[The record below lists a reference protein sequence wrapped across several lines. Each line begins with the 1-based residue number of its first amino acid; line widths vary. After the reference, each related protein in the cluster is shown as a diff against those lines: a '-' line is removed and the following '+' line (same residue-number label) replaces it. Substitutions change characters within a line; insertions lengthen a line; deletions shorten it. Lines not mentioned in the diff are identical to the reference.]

1 MGLNSVI
8 SCDVAKG
15 SARFAALQEY
25 AEEQS
30 GLNDAEGD
38 EHEDDCFDV
47 HRNFGCIAL
56 VPAIGEHPRLWVG
69 RDLSSLGLIRA
80 CVCQP

>member
-15 SARFAALQEY
+15 SARLAALQEY

-47 HRNFGCIAL
+47 HR
-56 VPAIGEHPRLWVG
+56 GELLCRQDFARIW
-69 RDLSSLGLIRA
+69 I
-80 CVCQP
+80 